1 MEHFIGLNDGSFP
14 TEDIYPIG
22 YYSLPY
28 SIRLAHLN
36 NDIAIVNYETNYLMI
51 FFIREEWGIYKD

>member
-22 YYSLPY
+22 YDSFTTSNALDD
-28 SIRLAHLN
+28 LN
-36 NDIAIVNYETNYLMI
+36 NDGILNIVIAVRNQSYVGVSME
-51 FFIREEWGIYKD
+51 